1 MDAAVILVLAGP
13 ILILV
18 TLIVFVP
25 LTIRAE
31 RERRRILRQWATQH
45 GWTFADSSRARW
57 VSRMPRGG
65 RYLGVTLTGQIAGRW
80 VTVAEY
86 RYETETVAATVG
98 PRSASNRT
106 TTTHHL
112 IATVVVL
119 DRPFPSV
126 NVSTRGVLS
135 KLGRTLFGDKPTATG
150 DASFDSRFRINAV
163 DPDFARWLV
172 GKPLIDA
179 HLAGTVPDWSLVGQE
194 LLTYRAGRLRDPSAI
209 PTIAAPLLHVADL
222 LGR

>member
-13 ILILV
+13 ILLLV

-31 RERRRILRQWATQH
+31 RARRRILRQWATQH

-57 VSRMPRGG
+57 VSRMPDGG
-65 RYLGVTLTGQIAGRW
+65 RYLGVTLTGQIGGRW

-86 RYETETVAATVG
+86 TYETETVAATVG
-98 PRSASNRT
+98 PRSASNRSR
-106 TTTHHL
+106 TTHHL
-112 IATVVVL
+112 IATMVLL

-126 NVSTRGVLS
+126 SVSTRGVLS

-150 DASFDSRFRINAV
+150 NVSFDSRFRISAA

-179 HLAGTVPDWSLVGQE
+179 HLAATAPDWSLVGPE
-194 LLTYRAGRLRDPSAI
+194 LLTYRPGRLHNPSTI
-209 PTIAAPLLHVADL
+209 PELAAPLIHVADL